1 MALEDDI
8 RRLTAAVQELTAQ
21 LRQQAGNSEPV
32 FNDNLE
38 PLPVEEAPAK
48 AKPAKAAKAA
58 PAEAPSEPAPTAMDY
73 AADIQTPALA
83 LVKAKG
89 RDALAAI
96 LTEFGAKTAKDIAQ
110 DQWPA
115 LAARI
120 AEASA

>member
-48 AKPAKAAKAA
+48 AKPAKAKGDVS
-58 PAEAPSEPAPTAMDY
+58 PPAPTAMDY

-96 LTEFGAKTAKDIAQ
+96 LEEFGAKTAKDIAQ
-110 DQWPA
+110 EQWPA

>member
-8 RRLTAAVQELTAQ
+8 RRLTEAVQELTAQ
-21 LRQQAGNSEPV
+21 MRQQTGNPVPV
-32 FNDNLE
+32 FTDNLE
-38 PLPVEEAPAK
+38 PLPREEAPAPAK
-48 AKPAKAAKAA
+48 AKPAKAKAE
-58 PAEAPSEPAPTAMDY
+58 EAPVKLDY
-73 AADIQTPALA
+73 VQHIQTPALT

-96 LTEFGAKTAKDIAQ
+96 LGEFNAKTAKDIGE

>member
-21 LRQQAGNSEPV
+21 MRQQAGNDTPV
-32 FNDNLE
+32 FTDNLE
-38 PLPVEEAPAK
+38 PLPRGEAPAPAK
-48 AKPAKAAKAA
+48 AKPVKAKVEEAA
-58 PAEAPSEPAPTAMDY
+58 PAKLDY
-73 AADIQTPALA
+73 VQHIQTPALT

-96 LTEFGAKTAKDIAQ
+96 LEEFGAKTAKDIAQ